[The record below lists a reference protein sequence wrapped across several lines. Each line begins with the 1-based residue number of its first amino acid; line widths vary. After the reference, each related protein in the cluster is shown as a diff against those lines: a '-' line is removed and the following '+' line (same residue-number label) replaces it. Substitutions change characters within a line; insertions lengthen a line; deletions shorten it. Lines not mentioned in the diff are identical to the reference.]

1 MHLFAINLN
10 ILADHVDN
18 FLLQLRQVIGL
29 VTLATFVGAGFLRSR
44 K

>member
-18 FLLQLRQVIGL
+18 FLLQLRQTVL
-29 VTLATFVGAGFLRSR
+29 WRQLTRE
-44 K
+44 